1 MELLLVEDDQG
12 FAFLLKMELE
22 DHGHHVDMASN
33 GFDAKSLGLRN
44 HYDIIILDL
53 MLPGMNGRQVC
64 RVLKKNNIG
73 TPILIMS
80 ALDSPDEIEA
90 CMSVGASDF
99 LEKPFLFEDFYH
111 KLLLMDRDNRKI
123 PKGSS

>member
-12 FAFLLKMELE
+12 FAFLLKMGLE
-22 DHGHHVDMASN
+22 DQGHHVDMASN
-33 GFDAKSLGLRN
+33 GFDAKSMSLRN

-53 MLPGMNGRQVC
+53 MLPGINGRQIC
-64 RVLKKNNIG
+64 RVLKKNHID
-73 TPILIMS
+73 TPILMMS

-99 LEKPFLFEDFYH
+99 LGKPFLFEDLYH
-111 KLLLMDRDNRKI
+111 KLLLIDKDYRKTRNE
-123 PKGSS
+123 

>member
-22 DHGHHVDMASN
+22 DQGHHVDTASN
-33 GFDAKSLGLRN
+33 GLDAKSLGLRN

-53 MLPGMNGRQVC
+53 MLPGMNGRQIC
-64 RVLKKNNIG
+64 RVLKKNHID
-73 TPILIMS
+73 TPVLMMS

-90 CMSVGASDF
+90 CMNVGASDF
-99 LEKPFLFEDFYH
+99 LEKPFLFEDLYH
-111 KLLLMDRDNRKI
+111 KLLLIDKNNRKTRNE
-123 PKGSS
+123 